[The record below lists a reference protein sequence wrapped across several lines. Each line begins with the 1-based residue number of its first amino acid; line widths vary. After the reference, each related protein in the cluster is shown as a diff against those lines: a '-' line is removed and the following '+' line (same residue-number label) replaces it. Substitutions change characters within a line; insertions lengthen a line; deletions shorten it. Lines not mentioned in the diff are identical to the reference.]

1 MLFLYSFLVF
11 ISVLFRYEGDFDTK
25 GVIHY
30 LGFNPGVSNWFNP
43 AREPSSGVK
52 VTYCDG
58 NGCGD
63 PENILE
69 YFIPKNSNTL
79 SGWCLDLGDNYMLRL
94 TDYTLRQLGG
104 DDTHFLQNFELFGR
118 LCNDDDW
125 CLLDRHDQVDWRS
138 RPFSYKMS
146 GNSKVAYKTKTWS
159 VEGAVQAYRYFKI
172 IPTKEMPRLMGLQ
185 NMSLAGLEL
194 YGVLSVFRL

>member
-1 MLFLYSFLVF
+1 MLFLHSFPVF

-104 DDTHFLQNFELFGR
+104 DDTHFLQNFELLGR
-118 LCNDDDW
+118 LCNDDIGVYLTGMIKLIGGRGPSHTRCQATVKW
-125 CLLDRHDQVDWRS
+125 H
-138 RPFSYKMS
+138 
-146 GNSKVAYKTKTWS
+146 TK
-159 VEGAVQAYRYFKI
+159 QKR
-172 IPTKEMPRLMGLQ
+172 
-185 NMSLAGLEL
+185 
-194 YGVLSVFRL
+194 GV